1 MKVLRPIQERIDPAI
16 QQAIDKIVR
25 SNPNIDLIGLA
36 RQIGAA
42 FSSVMSSDILDNMTD
57 HDKLRLAQRCGDM
70 FEIGFKAVL

>member
-1 MKVLRPIQERIDPAI
+1 MKVLHPVQERVDPAI
-16 QQAIDKIVR
+16 QQSIDKIIR
-25 SNPNIDLIGLA
+25 SNPQIDLVGLA

-42 FSSVMSSDILDNMTD
+42 FSSADIMDNMTD